1 MRKIRAFTLV
11 LILGGLSLSGCE
23 TVKFYQR
30 KKLGDP
36 IMEVRGSS
44 RSFAEGKVFTSR
56 EGASGASGA
65 SAGGG
70 CGCY

>member
-1 MRKIRAFTLV
+1 MDKKKSLFLSFMIVLLV
-11 LILGGLSLSGCE
+11 TSGCK

-30 KKLGDP
+30 KNLGDP
-36 IMEVRGSS
+36 IMEVHSSS
-44 RSFAEGKVFTSR
+44 RNFAEGKVYTSR
-56 EGASGASGA
+56 EGSSGASGA

>member
-1 MRKIRAFTLV
+1 MRKVNLFRLGAFCFL
-11 LILGGLSLSGCE
+11 LLFCGCE

-30 KKLGDP
+30 KNLGDP

-44 RSFAEGKVFTSR
+44 RSFAEGKVYTSR